1 MKRTLLTIV
10 TEGVLE
16 RTIVQDI
23 KRLGAHGYTVVEARG
38 EGARGVRAA
47 DWEHSSNVR
56 IETICERS
64 VADAILA
71 HLSEKYYA
79 NYAMIAYLAEV
90 EVLREDKF

>member
-10 TEGVLE
+10 TEGVIE
-16 RTIVQDI
+16 RAVVEDL

-56 IETICERS
+56 IETICERG
-64 VADAILA
+64 VAETILE
-71 HLSEKYYA
+71 HLTRVYYA
-79 NYAMIAYLAEV
+79 NYAMIAYLSEV
-90 EVLREDKF
+90 EVVRGEKF